1 MNTWILAAAVA
12 AFATFLIH
20 TFLGGR
26 EIATPLLAA
35 QDLPR
40 IPKCTSYYCW
50 HLVTIVLLFMALAL
64 GWGAWGGER
73 VLVAA
78 VLLLSVAFCLLS
90 LGMVAAFRVSPW
102 LMPQWSLFL
111 VVALLAGIGL
121 AGG

>member
-1 MNTWILAAAVA
+1 MNAWILAAAAA

-35 QDLPR
+35 RDLRR
-40 IPKCTSYYCW
+40 IPKYTSYYCW

-64 GWGAWGGER
+64 AWGAWSGER
-73 VLVAA
+73 ALVLA
-78 VLLLSVAFCLLS
+78 VLLLSVSFCLLS

-102 LMPQWSLFL
+102 QMPQWTLFL
-111 VVALLAGIGL
+111 VISVLAGVGL